1 MTNSKSKSEENEP
14 LMYIVQPNAKQNQR
28 SMQYYF
34 SSKQQD
40 NKGIEK
46 EHVLKEEPSFSSIQ
60 EVNEPE
66 VEKVEE
72 IKQEEDIEIKKEIKQ
87 EKDIGIKKEIKQE
100 KDIGIKKEIKQEKDI
115 GIKKGIKQEKDIGIK
130 KEIKQEKD
138 IGIKKE
144 IKQEKGV
151 EHSIV
156 PVNIPQSETQKPNK
170 MFQSMTIKE
179 KIEFLCSFPAH
190 MSQPICEIVCQNQKY
205 IGTILE
211 LKEGSLYVSIPPNK
225 EKKVLTFNDIQ
236 TISII
241 KI

>member
-14 LMYIVQPNAKQNQR
+14 LMYIVQPNATQNQR

-87 EKDIGIKKEIKQE
+87 EEDIEIKKEIKQE

-156 PVNIPQSETQKPNK
+156 PMNIPQSETQKPNK

>member
-14 LMYIVQPNAKQNQR
+14 LMYIVQPNATQNQR

-40 NKGIEK
+40 NKGIKK

-60 EVNEPE
+60 EVKEPD

-72 IKQEEDIEIKKEIKQ
+72 IKLEKEEER
-87 EKDIGIKKEIKQE
+87 
-100 KDIGIKKEIKQEKDI
+100 
-115 GIKKGIKQEKDIGIK
+115 
-130 KEIKQEKD
+130 
-138 IGIKKE
+138 
-144 IKQEKGV
+144 
-151 EHSIV
+151 SIV
-156 PVNIPQSETQKPNK
+156 PVDIPQSETKKPNK

-179 KIEFLCSFPAH
+179 KVEFLCSFPAH
-190 MSQPICEIVCQNQKY
+190 MSQPICEITCRNQQY

-211 LKEGSLYVSIPPNK
+211 LKEGSLYVSVPPNK
-225 EKKVLTFNDIQ
+225 EKTVLTFHDIQ
-236 TISII
+236 TISIV

>member
-14 LMYIVQPNAKQNQR
+14 LMYIVQPNATQNQR

-100 KDIGIKKEIKQEKDI
+100 KDIGIKKGIKQEKDI
-115 GIKKGIKQEKDIGIK
+115 GIKKEIKQEKDIGIK

>member
-40 NKGIEK
+40 NKEIKK

-72 IKQEEDIEIKKEIKQ
+72 IKQE
-87 EKDIGIKKEIKQE
+87 KDIGIKKEIKQE
-100 KDIGIKKEIKQEKDI
+100 KDVEIKKEIKQ
-115 GIKKGIKQEKDIGIK
+115 GIKQEKDVEIK
-130 KEIKQEKD
+130 KEKD
-138 IGIKKE
+138 VGIKKE

-156 PVNIPQSETQKPNK
+156 PVNIPQSETKKPNK

>member
-14 LMYIVQPNAKQNQR
+14 LMYIIQPNATQNQR

-40 NKGIEK
+40 NKEIKK
-46 EHVLKEEPSFSSIQ
+46 EYVLKEEPSFSSIQ

-72 IKQEEDIEIKKEIKQ
+72 IKQEKDVGIKQEIKREKDVEIRQEIKQ
-87 EKDIGIKKEIKQE
+87 EKV
-100 KDIGIKKEIKQEKDI
+100 
-115 GIKKGIKQEKDIGIK
+115 
-130 KEIKQEKD
+130 
-138 IGIKKE
+138 
-144 IKQEKGV
+144 V
-151 EHSIV
+151 EHSII
-156 PVNIPQSETQKPNK
+156 PVNIPQSETKKPNK

-190 MSQPICEIVCQNQKY
+190 MSQPICEILCQNQKY

-211 LKEGSLYVSIPPNK
+211 LKEGNLYVSIPPNK

>member
-14 LMYIVQPNAKQNQR
+14 LMYIVQPNATQNQR

-40 NKGIEK
+40 NKEIKK
-46 EHVLKEEPSFSSIQ
+46 EYVLKEEPSFSSIQ

-72 IKQEEDIEIKKEIKQ
+72 IKQEKDVGIKQEIKREKDVEIRQEIKQ
-87 EKDIGIKKEIKQE
+87 EKV
-100 KDIGIKKEIKQEKDI
+100 
-115 GIKKGIKQEKDIGIK
+115 
-130 KEIKQEKD
+130 
-138 IGIKKE
+138 
-144 IKQEKGV
+144 V
-151 EHSIV
+151 EHSII
-156 PVNIPQSETQKPNK
+156 PVNIPQSETKKPNK

-190 MSQPICEIVCQNQKY
+190 MSQPICEILCQNQKY

>member
-14 LMYIVQPNAKQNQR
+14 LMYIVQPNATQNQR

-34 SSKQQD
+34 SSKEQD

-100 KDIGIKKEIKQEKDI
+100 KDIEIKKEIKQEKDI
-115 GIKKGIKQEKDIGIK
+115 GIKKEIKQEKDIGIK

-156 PVNIPQSETQKPNK
+156 PVNIPQSETKKPNK

-211 LKEGSLYVSIPPNK
+211 LKEGSLYVSIPPNR

>member
-14 LMYIVQPNAKQNQR
+14 LMYIIQPNATQNQR

-40 NKGIEK
+40 NKEIKK
-46 EHVLKEEPSFSSIQ
+46 EYVLKEEPSFSSIQ

-72 IKQEEDIEIKKEIKQ
+72 IKQEKDVGIKQEIKQ
-87 EKDIGIKKEIKQE
+87 EKDVGIKQEIKREKDVGIKQEIKREKDVEIRQEIKQE
-100 KDIGIKKEIKQEKDI
+100 KV
-115 GIKKGIKQEKDIGIK
+115 
-130 KEIKQEKD
+130 
-138 IGIKKE
+138 
-144 IKQEKGV
+144 V
-151 EHSIV
+151 EHSII
-156 PVNIPQSETQKPNK
+156 PVNIPQSETKKPNK

-190 MSQPICEIVCQNQKY
+190 MSQPICEILCQNQKY

-211 LKEGSLYVSIPPNK
+211 LKEGNLYVSIPPNK

>member
-14 LMYIVQPNAKQNQR
+14 LMYIVQPSATQNQR

-40 NKGIEK
+40 NKEIKK
-46 EHVLKEEPSFSSIQ
+46 EYVLKEEPSFSSIQ

-72 IKQEEDIEIKKEIKQ
+72 IKQEKDVGIKQEIKREKDVGIKQEIKREKDVEIRQEIKQ
-87 EKDIGIKKEIKQE
+87 EKD
-100 KDIGIKKEIKQEKDI
+100 
-115 GIKKGIKQEKDIGIK
+115 
-130 KEIKQEKD
+130 
-138 IGIKKE
+138 
-144 IKQEKGV
+144 V
-151 EHSIV
+151 EHSII
-156 PVNIPQSETQKPNK
+156 PVNIPQSETKMPNK

>member
-14 LMYIVQPNAKQNQR
+14 LMYIVQPSATQNQR

-40 NKGIEK
+40 NKEIKK
-46 EHVLKEEPSFSSIQ
+46 EYVLKEEPSFSSIQ

-72 IKQEEDIEIKKEIKQ
+72 IKQEKDVGIKQEIKREKDVGIKQEIKREKDVGIRQEIKQ
-87 EKDIGIKKEIKQE
+87 EKDVEIRQEIKQE
-100 KDIGIKKEIKQEKDI
+100 KV
-115 GIKKGIKQEKDIGIK
+115 
-130 KEIKQEKD
+130 
-138 IGIKKE
+138 
-144 IKQEKGV
+144 V
-151 EHSIV
+151 EHSII
-156 PVNIPQSETQKPNK
+156 PVNIPQSETKMPNK

>member
-40 NKGIEK
+40 NKEIKK

-72 IKQEEDIEIKKEIKQ
+72 IKQEEDIGIKKEIKQEKDIEIKKEIKQ

-100 KDIGIKKEIKQEKDI
+100 KDIGIKKEIKQEK
-115 GIKKGIKQEKDIGIK
+115 
-130 KEIKQEKD
+130 
-138 IGIKKE
+138 
-144 IKQEKGV
+144 GV
-151 EHSIV
+151 EHSII
-156 PVNIPQSETQKPNK
+156 PVNIPQSETKKPNK

-190 MSQPICEIVCQNQKY
+190 MSQPICEILCQNQKY

>member
-14 LMYIVQPNAKQNQR
+14 LMYIVQPSATQNQR

-40 NKGIEK
+40 NKEIKK
-46 EHVLKEEPSFSSIQ
+46 EYVLKEEPSFSSIQ

-72 IKQEEDIEIKKEIKQ
+72 IKQEKDVGIKQEIKREKDVGIRQEIKQ
-87 EKDIGIKKEIKQE
+87 EKDVEIRQEIKQE
-100 KDIGIKKEIKQEKDI
+100 KV
-115 GIKKGIKQEKDIGIK
+115 
-130 KEIKQEKD
+130 
-138 IGIKKE
+138 
-144 IKQEKGV
+144 V
-151 EHSIV
+151 EHSII
-156 PVNIPQSETQKPNK
+156 PVNIPQSETKMPNK

>member
-14 LMYIVQPNAKQNQR
+14 LMYIVQPNATQNQR

-100 KDIGIKKEIKQEKDI
+100 KDIGIKK
-115 GIKKGIKQEKDIGIK
+115 GIKQEKDVGIK

>member
-100 KDIGIKKEIKQEKDI
+100 KDIGIKK
-115 GIKKGIKQEKDIGIK
+115 G
-130 KEIKQEKD
+130 
-138 IGIKKE
+138 

>member
-14 LMYIVQPNAKQNQR
+14 LMYIVQPNATQNQR

-34 SSKQQD
+34 SSKEQD

-100 KDIGIKKEIKQEKDI
+100 KDIE
-115 GIKKGIKQEKDIGIK
+115 IK

-156 PVNIPQSETQKPNK
+156 PVNIPQSETKKPNK

-211 LKEGSLYVSIPPNK
+211 LKEGSLYVSIPPNR

>member
-1 MTNSKSKSEENEP
+1 
-14 LMYIVQPNAKQNQR
+14 
-28 SMQYYF
+28 
-34 SSKQQD
+34 
-40 NKGIEK
+40 
-46 EHVLKEEPSFSSIQ
+46 
-60 EVNEPE
+60 
-66 VEKVEE
+66 
-72 IKQEEDIEIKKEIKQ
+72 
-87 EKDIGIKKEIKQE
+87 
-100 KDIGIKKEIKQEKDI
+100 
-115 GIKKGIKQEKDIGIK
+115 DIGIK

>member
-14 LMYIVQPNAKQNQR
+14 LMYIIQPNATQNQR

-40 NKGIEK
+40 NKEIKK
-46 EHVLKEEPSFSSIQ
+46 EYVLKEEPSFSSIQ

-72 IKQEEDIEIKKEIKQ
+72 IKQEKDVGIKQEIKQ
-87 EKDIGIKKEIKQE
+87 EKDVGIKQEIKQE
-100 KDIGIKKEIKQEKDI
+100 KDV
-115 GIKKGIKQEKDIGIK
+115 GIKQEIK
-130 KEIKQEKD
+130 REKV
-138 IGIKKE
+138 
-144 IKQEKGV
+144 V
-151 EHSIV
+151 EHSII
-156 PVNIPQSETQKPNK
+156 PVNIPQSETKKPNK

-190 MSQPICEIVCQNQKY
+190 MSQPICEILCQNQKY

-211 LKEGSLYVSIPPNK
+211 LKEGNLYVSIPPNK

>member
-14 LMYIVQPNAKQNQR
+14 LMYIVQPSATQNQR

-40 NKGIEK
+40 NKEIKK
-46 EHVLKEEPSFSSIQ
+46 EYVLKEEPSFSSIQ

-72 IKQEEDIEIKKEIKQ
+72 IKREKDVGIKQEIKREKDVGIKQEIKREKDVGIRQEIKQ
-87 EKDIGIKKEIKQE
+87 EKV
-100 KDIGIKKEIKQEKDI
+100 
-115 GIKKGIKQEKDIGIK
+115 
-130 KEIKQEKD
+130 
-138 IGIKKE
+138 
-144 IKQEKGV
+144 V
-151 EHSIV
+151 EHSII
-156 PVNIPQSETQKPNK
+156 PVNIPQSETKMPNK

>member
-14 LMYIVQPNAKQNQR
+14 LMYIVQPNATQNQR

-34 SSKQQD
+34 SSKQED

-46 EHVLKEEPSFSSIQ
+46 DPVLKEEPSFSSIQ
-60 EVNEPE
+60 EVKEPD

-72 IKQEEDIEIKKEIKQ
+72 IKQEKE
-87 EKDIGIKKEIKQE
+87 EER
-100 KDIGIKKEIKQEKDI
+100 
-115 GIKKGIKQEKDIGIK
+115 
-130 KEIKQEKD
+130 
-138 IGIKKE
+138 
-144 IKQEKGV
+144 
-151 EHSIV
+151 SIV
-156 PVNIPQSETQKPNK
+156 SLDIPQSESKKPNK

-190 MSQPICEIVCQNQKY
+190 MSQPICEITCQNQKY

-211 LKEGSLYVSIPPNK
+211 LKEGSLYVSVPPNK
-225 EKKVLTFNDIQ
+225 EKTVLAFSDIQ
-236 TISII
+236 TISIV

>member
-72 IKQEEDIEIKKEIKQ
+72 IKQEEDIE
-87 EKDIGIKKEIKQE
+87 IKKEIKQE

>member
-14 LMYIVQPNAKQNQR
+14 LMYIVQPNATQNQR

-40 NKGIEK
+40 NKEIKK
-46 EHVLKEEPSFSSIQ
+46 EYVLKEEPSFSSIQ

-72 IKQEEDIEIKKEIKQ
+72 IKQEKDVGIKQEIKREKDVEIRQEIKQ
-87 EKDIGIKKEIKQE
+87 EKV
-100 KDIGIKKEIKQEKDI
+100 
-115 GIKKGIKQEKDIGIK
+115 
-130 KEIKQEKD
+130 
-138 IGIKKE
+138 
-144 IKQEKGV
+144 V
-151 EHSIV
+151 EHSII
-156 PVNIPQSETQKPNK
+156 PVNIPQSETKKPNK

-190 MSQPICEIVCQNQKY
+190 MSQPICEITCQNQKY

-211 LKEGSLYVSIPPNK
+211 LKEGSLYVSVPPNK
-225 EKKVLTFNDIQ
+225 EKTVLTFSDIQ
-236 TISII
+236 TISIV

>member
-14 LMYIVQPNAKQNQR
+14 LMYIIQPNATQNQR

-40 NKGIEK
+40 NKEIKK
-46 EHVLKEEPSFSSIQ
+46 EYLLKEEPSFSSIQ

-72 IKQEEDIEIKKEIKQ
+72 IKQEKDVGIKQEIKQ
-87 EKDIGIKKEIKQE
+87 EKDVGIKQEIKQE
-100 KDIGIKKEIKQEKDI
+100 KDVGIKQEIKQEKDV
-115 GIKKGIKQEKDIGIK
+115 GIKQEIKREKDVG
-130 KEIKQEKD
+130 IKQE
-138 IGIKKE
+138 IKR
-144 IKQEKGV
+144 EKVV
-151 EHSIV
+151 EHSII
-156 PVNIPQSETQKPNK
+156 PVNIPQSETKKPNK

-190 MSQPICEIVCQNQKY
+190 MSQPICEILCQNQKY

-211 LKEGSLYVSIPPNK
+211 LKEGNLYVSIPPNK

>member
-100 KDIGIKKEIKQEKDI
+100 KDIGIKK
-115 GIKKGIKQEKDIGIK
+115 GIKQEKDIGIK

-144 IKQEKGV
+144 FKQEKGV

>member
-14 LMYIVQPNAKQNQR
+14 LMYIIQPNATQNQR

-40 NKGIEK
+40 NKEIKK
-46 EHVLKEEPSFSSIQ
+46 EYVLKEEPSFSSIQ

-72 IKQEEDIEIKKEIKQ
+72 IKQEKDVGIKQEIKREKDVGIKQEIKREKDVGIKQEIKREKDVEIRQEIKQ
-87 EKDIGIKKEIKQE
+87 EKV
-100 KDIGIKKEIKQEKDI
+100 
-115 GIKKGIKQEKDIGIK
+115 
-130 KEIKQEKD
+130 
-138 IGIKKE
+138 
-144 IKQEKGV
+144 V
-151 EHSIV
+151 EHSII
-156 PVNIPQSETQKPNK
+156 PVNIPQSETKKPNK

-190 MSQPICEIVCQNQKY
+190 MSQPICEILCQNQKY

-211 LKEGSLYVSIPPNK
+211 LKEGNLYVSIPPNK

>member
-14 LMYIVQPNAKQNQR
+14 LMYIIQPNATQNQR

-40 NKGIEK
+40 NKEIKK
-46 EHVLKEEPSFSSIQ
+46 EYVLKEEPSFSSIQ

-72 IKQEEDIEIKKEIKQ
+72 IKQEKDVGIKQEIKQ
-87 EKDIGIKKEIKQE
+87 EKDVGIKQEIKREKDVGIKQEIKREKDVEIRQEIKQE
-100 KDIGIKKEIKQEKDI
+100 KV
-115 GIKKGIKQEKDIGIK
+115 
-130 KEIKQEKD
+130 
-138 IGIKKE
+138 
-144 IKQEKGV
+144 V
-151 EHSIV
+151 EHSII
-156 PVNIPQSETQKPNK
+156 PVNIPQSETKKPNK

-190 MSQPICEIVCQNQKY
+190 MSQPICEILCQNQKY

>member
-40 NKGIEK
+40 NKEIKK
-46 EHVLKEEPSFSSIQ
+46 EQVLKEEPSFSSIQ

-100 KDIGIKKEIKQEKDI
+100 KGIGIKQ
-115 GIKKGIKQEKDIGIK
+115 
-130 KEIKQEKD
+130 EIKQEKD

-156 PVNIPQSETQKPNK
+156 PVNIPQSETKKPNK

-211 LKEGSLYVSIPPNK
+211 LNEGSLYVSIPPNK

>member
-14 LMYIVQPNAKQNQR
+14 LMYIVQPSATQNQR

-40 NKGIEK
+40 NKEIKK
-46 EHVLKEEPSFSSIQ
+46 EYVLKEEPSFSSIQ

-72 IKQEEDIEIKKEIKQ
+72 IKQEKDVGIKQEIKREKDVGIRQEIKREKDVGIRQEIKQ
-87 EKDIGIKKEIKQE
+87 EKV
-100 KDIGIKKEIKQEKDI
+100 
-115 GIKKGIKQEKDIGIK
+115 
-130 KEIKQEKD
+130 
-138 IGIKKE
+138 
-144 IKQEKGV
+144 V
-151 EHSIV
+151 EHSII
-156 PVNIPQSETQKPNK
+156 PVNIPQSETKMPNK

>member
-14 LMYIVQPNAKQNQR
+14 LMYIVQPNATQNQR

-100 KDIGIKKEIKQEKDI
+100 K
-115 GIKKGIKQEKDIGIK
+115 
-130 KEIKQEKD
+130 
-138 IGIKKE
+138 
-144 IKQEKGV
+144 GV

-156 PVNIPQSETQKPNK
+156 PVNIPQSETKMPNK

>member
-14 LMYIVQPNAKQNQR
+14 LMYIVQPNATQNQR

-40 NKGIEK
+40 NKEIKK

-72 IKQEEDIEIKKEIKQ
+72 IKQEEDIKIKKEIKQ
-87 EKDIGIKKEIKQE
+87 EEDIE
-100 KDIGIKKEIKQEKDI
+100 
-115 GIKKGIKQEKDIGIK
+115 IK

-156 PVNIPQSETQKPNK
+156 PVNIPQSETKKPNK

-211 LKEGSLYVSIPPNK
+211 LKEGSLYVSIPPNR

>member
-1 MTNSKSKSEENEP
+1 MTNSKSKPEENEP
-14 LMYIVQPNAKQNQR
+14 LMYIVQPNATQNQR

-40 NKGIEK
+40 NKEIKK

-72 IKQEEDIEIKKEIKQ
+72 IKQGNDIEIKKEIKKEIKQ
-87 EKDIGIKKEIKQE
+87 EKDVEIKKEIKQE
-100 KDIGIKKEIKQEKDI
+100 KDVEIKKEIKQKKDV
-115 GIKKGIKQEKDIGIK
+115 ET
-130 KEIKQEKD
+130 
-138 IGIKKE
+138 KKE

-156 PVNIPQSETQKPNK
+156 PVNIPQSETKKPNK
-170 MFQSMTIKE
+170 MFQSMTVKE

-190 MSQPICEIVCQNQKY
+190 MSQPICEIACQNQKY

>member
-14 LMYIVQPNAKQNQR
+14 LMYIVQPNATQNQR

-72 IKQEEDIEIKKEIKQ
+72 IKQEEDIEIKKE
-87 EKDIGIKKEIKQE
+87 
-100 KDIGIKKEIKQEKDI
+100 
-115 GIKKGIKQEKDIGIK
+115 IKQEKDIGIK

>member
-130 KEIKQEKD
+130 KEIKQEK
-138 IGIKKE
+138 
-144 IKQEKGV
+144 GV

>member
-14 LMYIVQPNAKQNQR
+14 LMYIIQPNATQNQR

-40 NKGIEK
+40 NKEIKK
-46 EHVLKEEPSFSSIQ
+46 EYVLKEEPSFSSIQ

-72 IKQEEDIEIKKEIKQ
+72 IKQEKDVGIKQEIKREKDVGIKQEIKREKDVGIKQEIKREKDVEIRQEIKQ
-87 EKDIGIKKEIKQE
+87 EKV
-100 KDIGIKKEIKQEKDI
+100 
-115 GIKKGIKQEKDIGIK
+115 
-130 KEIKQEKD
+130 
-138 IGIKKE
+138 
-144 IKQEKGV
+144 V
-151 EHSIV
+151 EHSII
-156 PVNIPQSETQKPNK
+156 PVNIPQSETKKPNK

-190 MSQPICEIVCQNQKY
+190 MSQPICEILCQNQKY

>member
-14 LMYIVQPNAKQNQR
+14 LMYIIQPNATQNQR

-40 NKGIEK
+40 NKEIKK
-46 EHVLKEEPSFSSIQ
+46 EYVLKEEPSFSSIQ

-72 IKQEEDIEIKKEIKQ
+72 IKQEKDVGIKQEIKREKDVGIKQEIKREKDVEIRQEIKQ
-87 EKDIGIKKEIKQE
+87 EKD
-100 KDIGIKKEIKQEKDI
+100 
-115 GIKKGIKQEKDIGIK
+115 
-130 KEIKQEKD
+130 
-138 IGIKKE
+138 
-144 IKQEKGV
+144 V
-151 EHSIV
+151 EHSII
-156 PVNIPQSETQKPNK
+156 PVNIPQSETNKPNK

-190 MSQPICEIVCQNQKY
+190 MSQPICEILCQNQKY

>member
-14 LMYIVQPNAKQNQR
+14 LMYIIQPNATQNQR

-40 NKGIEK
+40 NKEIKK
-46 EHVLKEEPSFSSIQ
+46 EYVLKEEPSFSSIQ

-72 IKQEEDIEIKKEIKQ
+72 IKQEEDIE
-87 EKDIGIKKEIKQE
+87 
-100 KDIGIKKEIKQEKDI
+100 
-115 GIKKGIKQEKDIGIK
+115 IK

>member
-14 LMYIVQPNAKQNQR
+14 LMYIIQPNATQNQR

-40 NKGIEK
+40 NKEIKK
-46 EHVLKEEPSFSSIQ
+46 EYVLKEEPSFSSIQ

-72 IKQEEDIEIKKEIKQ
+72 IKQEKDVGIKQEIKQ
-87 EKDIGIKKEIKQE
+87 EKDVGIKQEIKREKDVGIKQEIKREKDVGIKQEIKREKDVEIRQEIKQE
-100 KDIGIKKEIKQEKDI
+100 KV
-115 GIKKGIKQEKDIGIK
+115 
-130 KEIKQEKD
+130 
-138 IGIKKE
+138 
-144 IKQEKGV
+144 V
-151 EHSIV
+151 EHSII
-156 PVNIPQSETQKPNK
+156 PVNIPQSETKKPNK

-190 MSQPICEIVCQNQKY
+190 MSQPICEILCQNQKY

>member
-1 MTNSKSKSEENEP
+1 
-14 LMYIVQPNAKQNQR
+14 MYIVQPNATQNQR

-100 KDIGIKKEIKQEKDI
+100 KDIGIKKV
-115 GIKKGIKQEKDIGIK
+115 IKQEKDIGIK

>member
-14 LMYIVQPNAKQNQR
+14 LMYIIQPNATQNQR

-40 NKGIEK
+40 NKEIKK
-46 EHVLKEEPSFSSIQ
+46 EYVLKEEPSFSSIQ

-72 IKQEEDIEIKKEIKQ
+72 IKQEKDVGIKQEIKQ
-87 EKDIGIKKEIKQE
+87 EKDVGIKQEIKREKDVGIKQEIKREKDVEIRQEIKQE
-100 KDIGIKKEIKQEKDI
+100 KD
-115 GIKKGIKQEKDIGIK
+115 
-130 KEIKQEKD
+130 
-138 IGIKKE
+138 
-144 IKQEKGV
+144 V
-151 EHSIV
+151 EHSII
-156 PVNIPQSETQKPNK
+156 PVNIPQSETNKPNK

-190 MSQPICEIVCQNQKY
+190 MSQPICEILCQNQKY